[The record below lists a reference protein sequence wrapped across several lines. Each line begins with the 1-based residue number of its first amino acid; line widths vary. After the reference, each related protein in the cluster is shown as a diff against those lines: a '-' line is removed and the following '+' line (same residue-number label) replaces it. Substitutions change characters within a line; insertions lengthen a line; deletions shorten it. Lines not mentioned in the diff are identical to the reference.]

1 MRVAEDDSI
10 LVSALVKGDPRAPSI
25 LFDRYGA
32 HVQRVLARML
42 GYAEPERADLLH
54 DVFIRALERIGE
66 LKNPRALKHW
76 LTGITVFTTQEW
88 IRRRRRIGPPREPA
102 GADRHQATA
111 IEPEAREAVRAFY
124 EVMNRFDPDERAAFI
139 LRFVEGMTL
148 GEVAEACEVSLSTA
162 RRRISRADDR
172 FRALMP
178 QYPSLIERL
187 RRT

>member
-1 MRVAEDDSI
+1 VAKDDAR
-10 LVSALVKGDPRAPSI
+10 LVSALVEGHPHAASI

-66 LKNPRALKHW
+66 LKNPHALKHW

-88 IRRRRRIGPPREPA
+88 IRRRRRVGPPREPA
-102 GADRHQATA
+102 GADRYQAPAT
-111 IEPEAREAVRAFY
+111 EPEAREAVRAFY
-124 EVMNRFDPDERAAFI
+124 DVMSRFDPDERAAFI

-172 FRALMP
+172 FRALLP
-178 QYPSLIERL
+178 QYPALIDRL